1 MDIKKIIKINDLIAS
16 GRSGTP
22 RNMAF
27 QLGVSERM
35 LYHIIKFMKDELD
48 APIKYNRN
56 KLRYYYDGN
65 GVLVVKWQNGID
77 TMM

>member
-1 MDIKKIIKINDLIAS
+1 
-16 GRSGTP
+16 
-22 RNMAF
+22 
-27 QLGVSERM
+27 
-35 LYHIIKFMKDELD
+35 MKDELD
-48 APIKYNRN
+48 APIKYNRD